1 MKILQEMDHFYYKM
15 ALFELQAMNEDDYY
29 QGLSYHS
36 MLYINVI
43 SQLKQCTLSKL
54 SELLC
59 VTKSAVTLKI
69 NELVK
74 AGAVEK
80 VQSEDDKRVFYVR
93 LAPNMSET
101 IQIYDTV
108 IGNIEEQLYEQYTKE
123 ELQTFAKVL
132 HTIAGYEWRKMKDE
146 S

>member
-1 MKILQEMDHFYYKM
+1 MSILKEMDHFYYKM
-15 ALFELQAMNEDDYY
+15 ALHELQAMNENDYY

-43 SQLKQCTLSKL
+43 SQIEKCTLSML

-59 VTKSAVTLKI
+59 VTKSAVTLKV

-74 AGAVEK
+74 ANAVEK

-93 LAPNMSET
+93 LTPQMKET
-101 IQIYDTV
+101 IQIYDHV
-108 IGNIEEQLYEQYTKE
+108 ISHVEEQLSETYTKE
-123 ELQTFAKVL
+123 QLDLFSKIL
-132 HTIAGYEWRKMKDE
+132 HTIAGYEWRNQT
-146 S
+146 